1 MNQKEVQVVQ
11 NEPGLISENSIRK
24 HCEHKRLEIKQFD
37 TLHNLWQVVQNEHFA
52 KSQEKPHKY
61 SSFKHYGLSA
71 EVT

>member
-11 NEPGLISENSIRK
+11 NEPGLISGNNIREN
-24 HCEHKRLEIKQFD
+24 CEHKRLEIKQFD
-37 TLHNLWQVVQNEHFA
+37 TLWQVVQNEHFA